1 MEERR
6 WGNAGTH
13 ESERER
19 VKQRLPEPLKH
30 LYVLRM
36 LQRRFRLDSRKNFFS
51 KTVVRSWNGLPREVV
66 ESLSLEA
73 FKERVDVALRDV
85 V

>member
-1 MEERR
+1 
-6 WGNAGTH
+6 
-13 ESERER
+13 

>member
-6 WGNAGTH
+6 WGNVGTH

-36 LQRRFRLDSRKNFFS
+36 LQRRFRLDSRKN
-51 KTVVRSWNGLPREVV
+51 L
-66 ESLSLEA
+66 L
-73 FKERVDVALRDV
+73 
-85 V
+85 